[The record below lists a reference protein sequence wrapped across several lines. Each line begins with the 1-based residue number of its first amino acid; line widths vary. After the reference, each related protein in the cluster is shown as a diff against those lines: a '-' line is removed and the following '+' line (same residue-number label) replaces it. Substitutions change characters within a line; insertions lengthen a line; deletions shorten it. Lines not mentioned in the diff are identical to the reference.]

1 MVGEDDSVVIVEQLL
16 CYVVAQGSA
25 RLYLP
30 KLNVLL
36 YCKAWKCIQKAA
48 HILH

>member
-1 MVGEDDSVVIVEQLL
+1 MYEDDSVVIVEQLL

-30 KLNVLL
+30 KPNALL

-48 HILH
+48 HIRH